1 MINCLI
7 LIYII
12 LYSIIYGYNMTDKP
26 IRYGSIRSTDDLGD
40 LIRRHRKDRGLS
52 LKTTSELAGLG
63 IRFLS
68 EFERGKETAEIGKI
82 LKTMD
87 ALGLEVVIRP
97 GSYQSGRDIQ
107 EVLADSKGSYLAV
120 NSDDISLPGGLAPVP
135 RFVLEELARRYHINR
150 LALFGSA
157 ARGEL
162 TPSSD
167 IDLLVE
173 FEQHKAPS
181 LGGMTVINNAFS
193 ALFSGRKVDIATT
206 AILKNPYRRRE
217 IEKDLELLYAA

>member
-1 MINCLI
+1 MIDI
-7 LIYII
+7 LAQ
-12 LYSIIYGYNMTDKP
+12 YG
-26 IRYGSIRSTDDLGD
+26 RIRSMGDLGN
-40 LIRRHRKDRGLS
+40 LVRRHRKSRGLS
-52 LKTTSELAGLG
+52 LKTTAALTGLG

-68 EFERGKETAEIGKI
+68 ELERGKETAEIGKT

-87 ALGLEVVIRP
+87 ALGLDVIVQP
-97 GSYQSGRDIQ
+97 ESDQSRLEIRDSAAGYKAPYP
-107 EVLADSKGSYLAV
+107 VV
-120 NSDDISLPGGLAPVP
+120 NSDDIPLPGDLAPVP
-135 RFVLEELARRYHINR
+135 RIVLSELARRYHIKR

-173 FEQHKAPS
+173 FEQGLAPS
-181 LGGMTVINNAFS
+181 LGGMTAINNAFS
-193 ALFSGRKVDIATT
+193 SLFGGRKVDIATP

>member
-1 MINCLI
+1 
-7 LIYII
+7 
-12 LYSIIYGYNMTDKP
+12 MTDNP
-26 IRYGSIRSTDDLGD
+26 IQYGSIRSTEELGD
-40 LIRRHRKDRGLS
+40 LIRRHRKSRGLS
-52 LKTTSELAGLG
+52 LKTTSGLAGLG

-82 LKTMD
+82 LKTLE
-87 ALGLEVVIRP
+87 ALELDVIIRP
-97 GSYQSGRDIQ
+97 GNYRSSRDIQ
-107 EVLADSKGSYLAV
+107 DVLADSKGSYLAM

-135 RFVLEELARRYHINR
+135 RFVLAELARRFHIKQ

-173 FEQHKAPS
+173 FEQGEAPS
-181 LGGMTVINNAFS
+181 IGGMTVINNAFS
-193 ALFSGRKVDIATT
+193 SLFGGRKVDIATP
-206 AILKNPYRRRE
+206 AILNNPYRRRE

>member
-1 MINCLI
+1 MGGLYYI
-7 LIYII
+7 II
-12 LYSIIYGYNMTDKP
+12 LYRIICVCNMTDNP
-26 IRYGSIRSTDDLGD
+26 IQYGRIRSAEELGD
-40 LIRRHRKDRGLS
+40 LIRRHRKGHGLS
-52 LKTTSELAGLG
+52 LKTASGLAGPG

-82 LKTMD
+82 LKTLE
-87 ALGLEVVIRP
+87 ALGLHVIIRP
-97 GSYQSGRDIQ
+97 GNYRSSRDIQ
-107 EVLADSKGSYLAV
+107 DVLPDSRGSYPAV

-135 RFVLEELARRYHINR
+135 RYVLAELARRYHIKR

-173 FEQHKAPS
+173 FEQGKAPS

-193 ALFSGRKVDIATT
+193 PLFGGRKVDIATP
-206 AILKNPYRRRE
+206 AILNNPYRRRE

>member
-1 MINCLI
+1 M
-7 LIYII
+7 
-12 LYSIIYGYNMTDKP
+12 
-26 IRYGSIRSTDDLGD
+26 
-40 LIRRHRKDRGLS
+40 
-52 LKTTSELAGLG
+52 
-63 IRFLS
+63 
-68 EFERGKETAEIGKI
+68 
-82 LKTMD
+82 
-87 ALGLEVVIRP
+87 
-97 GSYQSGRDIQ
+97 
-107 EVLADSKGSYLAV
+107 

-135 RFVLEELARRYHINR
+135 RHVLAELARQYHIKR

-173 FEQHKAPS
+173 FEQGKAPS

-193 ALFSGRKVDIATT
+193 SLFGGRKVDIATP
-206 AILKNPYRRRE
+206 AILNNPYRRRE

>member
-1 MINCLI
+1 MIDI
-7 LIYII
+7 PAQ
-12 LYSIIYGYNMTDKP
+12 YGR
-26 IRYGSIRSTDDLGD
+26 IRTMGDLGN
-40 LIRRHRKDRGLS
+40 LVRRHRKSRGLS
-52 LKTTSELAGLG
+52 LKSTAALTGLG

-68 EFERGKETAEIGKI
+68 ELERGKETAEIGKT

-87 ALGLEVVIRP
+87 ALGLDVIVQP
-97 GSYQSGRDIQ
+97 ESHQSKLEIRDSAAGYKAPYP
-107 EVLADSKGSYLAV
+107 VV
-120 NSDDISLPGGLAPVP
+120 NSDDIPLPGGLAPVP
-135 RFVLEELARRYHINR
+135 RIVLAELARRYHIKR

-173 FEQHKAPS
+173 FEQGLAPS
-181 LGGMTVINNAFS
+181 LGGMTAINNAFS
-193 ALFSGRKVDIATT
+193 SLFGGRKVDIATP

>member
-1 MINCLI
+1 MIDI
-7 LIYII
+7 LAQ
-12 LYSIIYGYNMTDKP
+12 YG
-26 IRYGSIRSTDDLGD
+26 RIRSMGDLGN
-40 LIRRHRKDRGLS
+40 LVRRHRKSRGLS
-52 LKTTSELAGLG
+52 LKTTAALTGLG

-68 EFERGKETAEIGKI
+68 ELERGKETAEIGKT

-87 ALGLEVVIRP
+87 ALGLDVIVQP
-97 GSYQSGRDIQ
+97 ESHQSRLEIRDSAAGYK
-107 EVLADSKGSYLAV
+107 VPYPVV
-120 NSDDISLPGGLAPVP
+120 NSDDIPLPGDLAPVP
-135 RFVLEELARRYHINR
+135 RIVLSELARRYHIKR

-173 FEQHKAPS
+173 FEQGLAPS
-181 LGGMTVINNAFS
+181 LGGMTAINNAFS
-193 ALFSGRKVDIATT
+193 SLFGGRKVDIATP

>member
-1 MINCLI
+1 
-7 LIYII
+7 
-12 LYSIIYGYNMTDKP
+12 MTDNP
-26 IRYGSIRSTDDLGD
+26 IQYGSIRSTEELGD
-40 LIRRHRKDRGLS
+40 LIRRHRKSRGLS
-52 LKTTSELAGLG
+52 LKTTSGLAGLG

-82 LKTMD
+82 LKTLE
-87 ALGLEVVIRP
+87 ALELDVIIRP
-97 GSYQSGRDIQ
+97 GSYRSGRDIQ
-107 EVLADSKGSYLAV
+107 DVLADSKGSYLAV

-135 RFVLEELARRYHINR
+135 RFVLAELARRFHIKQ

-173 FEQHKAPS
+173 FEQGEAPS

-193 ALFSGRKVDIATT
+193 SLFGGRKVDIATP
-206 AILKNPYRRRE
+206 AILNNPYRRRE